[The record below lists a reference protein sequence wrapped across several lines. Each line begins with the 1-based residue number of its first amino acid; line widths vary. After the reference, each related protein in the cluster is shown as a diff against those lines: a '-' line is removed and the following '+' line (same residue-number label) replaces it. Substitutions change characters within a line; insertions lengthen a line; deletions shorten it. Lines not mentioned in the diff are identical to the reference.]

1 MEENYLL
8 RTAAFFIFFGITI
21 VFVYLA
27 LMLFLCGNEERL
39 TEGEV
44 YDKNFTAAHS
54 QVLTLPTVHSNGKTT
69 YTTMMPY
76 IRYYPDTYSVS
87 IRAFQDGEWVKETYY
102 VPEEV
107 YKELE
112 IGDMFQYDADRD
124 LEEAPYTQ
132 ERQDRG

>member
-1 MEENYLL
+1 MSKVKD
-8 RTAAFFIFFGITI
+8 FFIFFIFSI
-21 VFVYLA
+21 VACLFVFLA

-39 TEGEV
+39 TEGEI
-44 YDKNFTAAHS
+44 YDKNFSAAHS
-54 QVLTLPTVHSNGKTT
+54 QVLTLPTVHLNGKTT
-69 YTTMMPY
+69 YTTTMPY

-107 YKELE
+107 YNEVQ
-112 IGDMFQYDADRD
+112 IGDIFEYKEGRD

-132 ERQDRG
+132 ERQDRE

>member
-54 QVLTLPTVHSNGKTT
+54 QVLMLPMVHTNGEST

-76 IRYYPDTYSVS
+76 TRY
-87 IRAFQDGEWVKETYY
+87 
-102 VPEEV
+102 
-107 YKELE
+107 
-112 IGDMFQYDADRD
+112 
-124 LEEAPYTQ
+124 
-132 ERQDRG
+132 

>member
-54 QVLTLPTVHSNGKTT
+54 QVLMLPMVHTNGEST

-76 IRYYPDTYSVS
+76 TRYYPDTYSVS
-87 IRAFQDGEWVKETYY
+87 IRDFQDGEWVKDTYY
-102 VPEEV
+102 VLKKYMMLYRSETCSS
-107 YKELE
+107 
-112 IGDMFQYDADRD
+112 M
-124 LEEAPYTQ
+124 TQ
-132 ERQDRG
+132 TGI

>member
-54 QVLTLPTVHSNGKTT
+54 QVLMLPMVHTNGEST

-76 IRYYPDTYSVS
+76 TRYYPDTYSVS
-87 IRAFQDGEWVKETYY
+87 IRDFQDGELVKDTYY

-107 YKELE
+107 YDAVQ

-132 ERQDRG
+132 ERQDRE